1 MRMAALKESAAD
13 AGRAVINE
21 EIPQMGG
28 DGGAIILGADG
39 SASMPFNTEGMYRGW
54 IGSDGVPHVA
64 IYSTDKLAPPV
75 AAH

>member
-1 MRMAALKESAAD
+1 M
-13 AGRAVINE
+13 INE

-64 IYSTDKLAPPV
+64 IYSTDKLAAGGRALSRTIRVIRQP
-75 AAH
+75 